1 MRLHILSWFLL
12 TMPAV
17 TLAAPEADYRA
28 LGEAH
33 PLVGK
38 WRWTRAANSCTE
50 VYEYRVD
57 GTLLVTS
64 GDEKTENNFAI
75 VRNPDSN
82 GFYEAQFKIV
92 KDYGGKDCADSE
104 TDDTG
109 AEFTTYVIFDPTG
122 ATYLSCQKPN
132 LDACF
137 GPLRRIDE

>member
-1 MRLHILSWFLL
+1 MRTHILLGLLL
-12 TMPAV
+12 TTSLTA
-17 TLAAPEADYRA
+17 LAAPEADYRA

-38 WRWTRAANSCTE
+38 WRWTRATNACTE

-75 VRNPDSN
+75 VRNPDAN

-109 AEFTTYVIFDPTG
+109 AGFTAYVIFDPTG
-122 ATYLSCQKPN
+122 GMYFS
-132 LDACF
+132 F
-137 GPLRRIDE
+137 GPLRRIGE